1 MPCEH
6 PQTHAQNVEHHGT
19 LDIALRCQAAFFCT
33 RRWAH
38 AVQSPTLCAQTR
50 HHCYFVRCM
59 VTMDTH
65 SEHGRMPLT
74 DLAHVNFPH
83 LRLEW

>member
-1 MPCEH
+1 MDALVRLPLCDQLPDSGFVSLQQGPPH
-6 PQTHAQNVEHHGT
+6 PNLHSPFV
-19 LDIALRCQAAFFCT
+19 LR
-33 RRWAH
+33 
-38 AVQSPTLCAQTR
+38 PTLCAQTR

-74 DLAHVNFPH
+74 DLEHVNFPH
-83 LRLEW
+83 WRLEW